1 MRRTIVYV
9 GMSKK
14 SNTAKS
20 RNFNRKL
27 IIGDFDGE
35 YGPLSKYTLQ

>member
-20 RNFNRKL
+20 RNYNHKLLGTLNFVVIYSIIFNV
-27 IIGDFDGE
+27 I
-35 YGPLSKYTLQ
+35 

>member
-14 SNTAKS
+14 SNTAKI

-27 IIGDFDGE
+27 IIREFYGE
-35 YGPLSKYTLQ
+35 YGALT